1 MTLRRKTR
9 RVETFRRESVLIP
22 FAAFFFSAPN
32 VVVARRRECSRR
44 SARVP
49 MHPSRVM
56 TQGVGTPR
64 RLSRPVDDPR
74 RIGARGRSPCA
85 HRWDE
90 AAAEAV
96 SDERRDYVYVAFR
109 RARSS
114 RAIAREA
121 RGESIAI
128 ASDRRRRPAV
138 GGRTRLRARATMRAR
153 RARDA
158 RMRLKCFDRSAR
170 DDGRIARGTRL
181 TTRAL
186 DVFARA
192 GFSPG
197 GRGRGGGGRGT
208 RRSIDRDGTRPR
220 ARDDG
225 NVLDASRARETLARG
240 RARVGD
246 VNASADSLEVKN

>member
-1 MTLRRKTR
+1 M
-9 RVETFRRESVLIP
+9 
-22 FAAFFFSAPN
+22 
-32 VVVARRRECSRR
+32 
-44 SARVP
+44 
-49 MHPSRVM
+49 
-56 TQGVGTPR
+56 
-64 RLSRPVDDPR
+64 
-74 RIGARGRSPCA
+74 
-85 HRWDE
+85 
-90 AAAEAV
+90 

-192 GFSPG
+192 GFRPADEDAEAADEV
-197 GRGRGGGGRGT
+197 RVD
-208 RRSIDRDGTRPR
+208 RSIEMGRD
-220 ARDDG
+220 
-225 NVLDASRARETLARG
+225 RARETMG
-240 RARVGD
+240 MF
-246 VNASADSLEVKN
+246 